1 MVLTRTMR
9 RQYDRTQT
17 QTIRVYLCAPL
28 LTFCMSLLQRKF
40 DAFRAK
46 FAPGQCCF
54 FF

>member
-17 QTIRVYLCAPL
+17 QTIRVYLCA

-46 FAPGQCCF
+46 FAPGQLMLF